1 MFALLQA
8 SISIPEIRIPEL
20 DFPPPPPAKAQ
31 TEPQTL
37 SHAEVQSRAEKNTI
51 EHGTEPVYEAL
62 TEPCSKLF

>member
-1 MFALLQA
+1 MFALIQA

-20 DFPPPPPAKAQ
+20 DFPPPAKAQ

-51 EHGTEPVYEAL
+51 EHGTEPVYEPL